1 MPNAQYPM
9 PSAQC
14 PRLQVG
20 LTMHLPCTYYVQA
33 VLSKLE
39 SVVGLA
45 SVKLFVRQLMAQL
58 QLKLER
64 KEAGLPVAAESSL
77 HMTFVG
83 NPGTGK
89 TTVARIVAQMLKV
102 LGILRLGHLVEVD
115 RSALVAGYAGQT
127 AIKTTQVIESAL
139 GGVLFVDEA
148 YALVSD
154 GRDQFGKEALDT
166 LIKLSEDHRD
176 DLVVILAGYST
187 EMKRLLA
194 SNPGLRSRFPTTIEF
209 QDYTAPELT
218 AIADGM
224 LGSEM
229 LELAPGTLP
238 SYHPIGLAGWAA
250 RCSSSRP
257 VSQ

>member
-102 LGILRLGHLVEVD
+102 LLLPLPLPLTLGPGHPTTLLLPLTPTLRPSLTLAPALRPNPVQILGIGHLVT
-115 RSALVAGYAGQT
+115 Y
-127 AIKTTQVIESAL
+127 
-139 GGVLFVDEA
+139 
-148 YALVSD
+148 
-154 GRDQFGKEALDT
+154 
-166 LIKLSEDHRD
+166 
-176 DLVVILAGYST
+176 
-187 EMKRLLA
+187 
-194 SNPGLRSRFPTTIEF
+194 
-209 QDYTAPELT
+209 
-218 AIADGM
+218 
-224 LGSEM
+224 
-229 LELAPGTLP
+229 
-238 SYHPIGLAGWAA
+238 
-250 RCSSSRP
+250 
-257 VSQ
+257 

>member
-1 MPNAQYPM
+1 
-9 PSAQC
+9 
-14 PRLQVG
+14 
-20 LTMHLPCTYYVQA
+20 MHLPCTYYVQA

-238 SYHPIGLAGWAA
+238 SYHPIGLAGWAV